1 MESKPSKCLSS
12 NSTLVLTKTSDDA
25 PVSLI
30 PIPKRDEKLKQDFR
44 TLLTGPS
51 VPSPEPASPLKR
63 KAPTAE
69 EEEVEFV
76 DLKLKAKVRPN
87 KSFRPKL
94 LTEPQLPLMLFPFCR
109 SVGNTSRSNRCRD
122 RRTACKARI
131 SKAFSWPLCSSL
143 LAGVIFQSV
152 Q

>member
-1 MESKPSKCLSS
+1 M
-12 NSTLVLTKTSDDA
+12 VWG
-25 PVSLI
+25 
-30 PIPKRDEKLKQDFR
+30 EKLVRK
-44 TLLTGPS
+44 LLAGKRQIQMKIQIQILAL
-51 VPSPEPASPLKR
+51 VHRVDNGLKGGKSGKILAG
-63 KAPTAE
+63 KAPAAE

-94 LTEPQLPLMLFPFCR
+94 LTEPHLPLMLFPFCR
-109 SVGNTSRSNRCRD
+109 SVGNTSKSNRCRD
-122 RRTACKARI
+122 RQTACKARI